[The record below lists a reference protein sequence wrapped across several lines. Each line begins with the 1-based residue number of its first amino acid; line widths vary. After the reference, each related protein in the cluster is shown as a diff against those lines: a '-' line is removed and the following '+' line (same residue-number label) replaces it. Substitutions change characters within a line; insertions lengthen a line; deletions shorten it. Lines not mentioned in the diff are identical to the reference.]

1 MSDTMSDVT
10 NTVSDLDPESA
21 VLAPVQKRIEAQL
34 RKHLEEVMQQ
44 IYEVKNELS
53 RAQKER
59 EQCGVELYNSQ
70 QHLAKLQET
79 LEKCHEKHLVTKQK
93 HEEKLQEREE
103 LSAQADTLRKNIEDQ
118 QRQYERQQA
127 DLLKLT
133 ETLVKVQQFNEQIK
147 TEVQVERR
155 AAFKTE
161 EDITNLEKEKLKQDN
176 LIDSMEKRVV
186 LLDEEISTV
195 NTQIESQQKE
205 TQKARE
211 ILAEA
216 LAEMEAINLEK
227 KQLVQQWKGTL
238 IGMQRRHEA
247 MKKTEEALQQQKDE
261 LQALEN
267 EIIGT
272 RKDIKGVQVETAKL
286 TEFMSRVDN
295 EVAVLGKQIEVLVDR
310 KDKGAQEYAL
320 LKNNI
325 DQTVSETKKLEYE
338 ARTYSLEAAEIDKKI
353 QKTSKEVFLIESDI
367 LESLGKQSTLKQECH
382 GTLSDIEKIK
392 ASIRSKELQV
402 AQMENELARI
412 RVDTLQAQSH
422 NETLKN
428 TLNELEKELQARGLM
443 VERMQMD
450 IRRRHDEI
458 DRKQKQLDQLNHQ
471 YERLSAAYGS
481 DKGEHVGPL
490 EATINS
496 LSKAISEK
504 VNENEALQQE
514 WIKLQTE
521 LVNCKNNSNEVSE
534 AILELQAQGTVLTQ
548 KRDRLLVN
556 ISNEKKDIA
565 NLENKANSIHLEMK
579 RVNTQLCKNSD
590 DQKVVANEAFLLEN
604 DLIRR
609 LQEKKREAVLLEQK
623 VEEARQAKIDLLE
636 QIMSHERD
644 ILFWERKMQ
653 IAKETEMALDPSVGR
668 AEVEKMR
675 REIGIMEQRVTQL
688 QREQRLL
695 IEEMQKSIDHRE
707 IIRTK
712 GQAIQESTKVNRK
725 GVTRMDIEK
734 ESSRVFKE
742 LNERKQ
748 EAQLKERQIK
758 ERLASIEKTT
768 NEAESVRRE
777 IDALEEQISELRS
790 QLMIAQK
797 ERDRLEDER
806 RAKNSSLQRIR
817 DAEKNAY
824 QMYVAPEQTM
834 VELNHLHEKQ
844 GAFAE
849 ILRELSERYPELSD
863 DLSFIGSTVS

>member
-1 MSDTMSDVT
+1 MSDVPYDVASD
-10 NTVSDLDPESA
+10 VSDLDPESA

-34 RKHLEEVMQQ
+34 RQHLEEVMQQ

-53 RAQKER
+53 KAQKER

-79 LEKCHEKHLVTKQK
+79 LEKCHEKHLATKQK

-103 LSAQADTLRKNIEDQ
+103 LAAQADTLRKNIEDQ

-133 ETLVKVQQFNEQIK
+133 ETLVKVQQFNEQLK
-147 TEVQVERR
+147 NEVQVERR

-176 LIDSMEKRVV
+176 LIDSLEKRVV
-186 LLDEEISTV
+186 LLEEEISTV
-195 NTQIESQQKE
+195 NSQVENQQRE

-216 LAEMEAINLEK
+216 LAEMEAINFEK

-261 LQALEN
+261 LQVLEN

-272 RKDIKGVQVETAKL
+272 RKDIKGVQAETAKL
-286 TEFMSRVDN
+286 AEFMSRVDN
-295 EVAVLGKQIEVLVDR
+295 EVTVLGKQIDVLVER
-310 KDKGAQEYAL
+310 KEKGAREYVM
-320 LKNNI
+320 LKDNI
-325 DQTVSETKKLEYE
+325 EQTDAEAKKLEYE
-338 ARTYSLEAAEIDKKI
+338 ARTYSTEAADIEKKML
-353 QKTSKEVFLIESDI
+353 KVSKEVVLMENDI
-367 LESLGKQSTLKQECH
+367 LESLGKQSSLKQECH
-382 GTLSDIEKIK
+382 GTLSDIEKMK
-392 ASIRSKELQV
+392 GSIRSKELQV

-422 NETLKN
+422 NETLKT
-428 TLNELEKELQARGLM
+428 TLGDLEKELQARGLM

-450 IRRRHDEI
+450 IHRRHDEI

-471 YERLSAAYGS
+471 YEQLVAAYGA

-496 LSKAISEK
+496 LSKAIAEK

-521 LVNCKNNSNEVSE
+521 LVNCKNNSNEVNE
-534 AILELQAQGTVLTQ
+534 AILELQAQSTVLTQ

-565 NLENKANSIHLEMK
+565 NLENKANAMHLEMK

-590 DQKVVANEAFLLEN
+590 DQKNVANEAFLLEN

-609 LQEKKREAVLLEQK
+609 LQEKKREAIVLEQK
-623 VEEARQAKIDLLE
+623 VEEARQAKTELLE
-636 QIMSHERD
+636 QIMNHESD

-653 IAKETEMALDPSVGR
+653 VAKETEMALDPSVGK

-675 REIGIMEQRVTQL
+675 KEIGIMEQRVSHL
-688 QREQRLL
+688 QREQRFL

-707 IIRTK
+707 IIRAK
-712 GQAIQESTKVNRK
+712 GQAIQEAAKVNKR

-734 ESSRVFKE
+734 ESSRMFKE
-742 LNERKQ
+742 LNEKRQ

-768 NEAESVRRE
+768 AEAESVQRE
-777 IDALEEQISELRS
+777 IDTLDEQISELRS
-790 QLMIAQK
+790 QLVVAQK
-797 ERDRLEDER
+797 EHDRLEDER

-817 DAEKNAY
+817 DAEKGTYKSAL
-824 QMYVAPEQTM
+824 
-834 VELNHLHEKQ
+834 ELKHTAAEASRLNEKRR
-844 GAFAE
+844 AFAE
-849 ILRELSERYPELSD
+849 ILGELTDKYPELAD
-863 DLSFIGSTVS
+863 DLSDIASSLH